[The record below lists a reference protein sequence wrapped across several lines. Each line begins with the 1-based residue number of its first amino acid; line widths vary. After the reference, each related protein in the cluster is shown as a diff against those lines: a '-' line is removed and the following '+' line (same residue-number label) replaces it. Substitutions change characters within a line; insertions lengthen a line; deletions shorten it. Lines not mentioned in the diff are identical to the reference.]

1 MTYQLDDLREG
12 NYIFEFITRDNDG
25 HFSLPKEVIVLVYGE
40 FYRESLRNRK
50 ISSIDHRDDG
60 TMLVHWEPISS
71 IAIKYVTITY
81 ESNGVEQSVRVEN
94 SDNETVL
101 TGLDSGDVIRVSTTY
116 FPENSLDEMQAPF
129 SEYTMPKFER
139 DQ

>member
-1 MTYQLDDLREG
+1 
-12 NYIFEFITRDNDG
+12 
-25 HFSLPKEVIVLVYGE
+25 
-40 FYRESLRNRK
+40 
-50 ISSIDHRDDG
+50 
-60 TMLVHWEPISS
+60 MLVHWEPISS

-139 DQ
+139 EINKAKFTTTVLAGVIPPIPTEGTSRRYGMELQQIQAYCIRLIMIRISTFRIISPSI